1 MEYDQTFFLSKGV
14 PYSWKNKKSKNL
26 KNVKRVYP
34 KKKDQR
40 VKRIKMV
47 KKVKEMN
54 PKQKIDQ
61 GKCANPNAT
70 TISFL

>member
-1 MEYDQTFFLSKGV
+1 
-14 PYSWKNKKSKNL
+14 
-26 KNVKRVYP
+26 
-34 KKKDQR
+34 
-40 VKRIKMV
+40 MV

-70 TISFL
+70 TISFFIIKQLCAACQIFATIPEQVKLFKLGLVIFQFHVVD

>member
-1 MEYDQTFFLSKGV
+1 
-14 PYSWKNKKSKNL
+14 
-26 KNVKRVYP
+26 
-34 KKKDQR
+34 
-40 VKRIKMV
+40 MV

-70 TISFL
+70 TISFFVNKQLCAACQTLPQFMKGQTV